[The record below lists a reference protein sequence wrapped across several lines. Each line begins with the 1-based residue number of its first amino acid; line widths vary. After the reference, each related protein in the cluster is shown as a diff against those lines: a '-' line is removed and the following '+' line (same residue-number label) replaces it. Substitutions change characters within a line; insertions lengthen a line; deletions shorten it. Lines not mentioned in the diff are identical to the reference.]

1 MAKRIGFVHT
11 VGFLV
16 ENFRQRMKAAH
27 PEADSF
33 HILNESLLQDLLRG
47 APKELVYRR
56 VVAQV
61 VMAAEAGADL
71 IVVTCSSTSPA
82 VDIARQVVR
91 QPVLKIDDPMAA
103 KAIHRGPRIGLL
115 CTASSTVEPS
125 SSLLRQHATRQG
137 REALITPLVK
147 PEAYEALMAG
157 DRARH
162 DSIVCAAARGLG
174 QEVDVIVLAQA
185 SLAHLQ
191 AELEA
196 TLPTPVLASPPLLM
210 DAISAALKIPDSPAA

>member
-1 MAKRIGFVHT
+1 MAKRIGFIHT

-16 ENFRQRMKAAH
+16 EDLRERMRATY
-27 PEADSF
+27 PEADCF

-61 VMAAEAGADL
+61 VIAAEAGADI

-82 VDIARQVVR
+82 ADIARQVVR

-103 KAIHRGPRIGLL
+103 EAIRRGPRIGLL

-125 SSLLRQHATRQG
+125 STLLRQHATLQG
-137 REALITPLVK
+137 REALITPVVK
-147 PEAYEALMAG
+147 PDAYRALMAG

-162 DSIVCAAARGLG
+162 DDIVRAAARDLG

-191 AELEA
+191 AELGGA
-196 TLPTPVLASPPLLM
+196 LPAPVLASPPLLM
-210 DAISAALKIPDSPAA
+210 EAIGAALRTTEGSVT

>member
-1 MAKRIGFVHT
+1 MAKRIGFIHT

-16 ENFRQRMKAAH
+16 DSLRERMKATY
-27 PEADSF
+27 PEADGF

-56 VVAQV
+56 VVTQV
-61 VMAAEAGADL
+61 VLAAEAGADV

-82 VDIARQVVR
+82 VDIARQLVR

-103 KAIHRGPRIGLL
+103 EAVRRGTRIGLL

-125 SSLLRQHATRQG
+125 SALLRQHAALQG

-147 PEAYEALMAG
+147 PDAYEALMAG

-162 DSIVCAAARGLG
+162 DDIVRAAARDLG
-174 QEVDVIVLAQA
+174 REVDVVVLAQA

-191 AELEA
+191 GELGVA
-196 TLPTPVLASPPLLM
+196 LPIPVLASPPLLM
-210 DAISAALKIPDSPAA
+210 EAIGAALRTPASSVA